1 MFLAGVLEQ
10 MDLALEHIS
19 KRGVHDARFGLMLTD
34 NAVELALHQ
43 IAKDKHSERR
53 YRYLNGDIPYAAEA
67 EAALNGGFDA
77 KLKFA
82 KLDGQLQE
90 EIAGTLRTMH
100 TFRNELYHLGI
111 QHEDILPDLAEFHF
125 VTACDFLAG
134 MKTASIFWYM
144 NAEIPTRAKKYL
156 GDANSFS
163 SDAAR
168 EFPEACRTMQ
178 SQSGYSRSRLVTSLA
193 DHMDRVIEETDE
205 NLSIVAAGVY
215 AHQRQT
221 RDEAVIEYQAWELAF
236 GEEGENEARKSGWP
250 GGTRGDLLKWLMAH
264 YPFKDRRDPIPGWR
278 KQSLRLRS
286 NGNAHKALQNY
297 SSFMSVT
304 AKMREAMAQ
313 TAAAAEEEMDR
324 AADDYR
330 ERMRGD

>member
-43 IAKDKHSERR
+43 IAKDKNSERR
-53 YRYLNGDIPYAAEA
+53 YRYINGDIPYVSEA
-67 EAALNGGFDA
+67 EAALSGGFDA

-82 KLDGQLQE
+82 KLDGQLQD

-111 QHEDILPDLAEFHF
+111 QHEEILPDIAEFHF
-125 VTACDFLAG
+125 VTACEFLTG
-134 MKTASIFWYM
+134 MKTASIFWYR
-144 NAEIPTRAKKYL
+144 NAEIPARAQKYL
-156 GDANSFS
+156 RDANTFS
-163 SDAAR
+163 SAASQD
-168 EFPEACRTMQ
+168 FPAACRTMQ

-193 DHMDRVIEETDE
+193 DQMDRVIDETDE

-221 RDEAVIEYQAWELAF
+221 RDEAVLEYQAWELAF
-236 GEEGENEARKSGWP
+236 SDEGENEARERGWP

-286 NGNAHKALQNY
+286 NGNPHTALQNY
-297 SSFMSVT
+297 QSFMTVT
-304 AKMREAMAQ
+304 AKLREAMGQA
-313 TAAAAEEEMDR
+313 AAAAEEEIDR
-324 AADDYR
+324 QVDEYR
-330 ERMRGD
+330 ERMRGE